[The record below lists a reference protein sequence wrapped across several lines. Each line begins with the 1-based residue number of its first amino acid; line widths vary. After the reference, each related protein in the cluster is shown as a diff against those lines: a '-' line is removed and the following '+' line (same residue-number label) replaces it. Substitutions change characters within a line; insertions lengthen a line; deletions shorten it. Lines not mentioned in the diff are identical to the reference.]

1 MGGRDDQIDL
11 WTWQKSP
18 RFPPISYEKLLHV
31 IVEAARGLV
40 LLQASLRACFEFSTL
55 LRVEYCTTVPYSSRD
70 RFVSMSTVR
79 FADHAQLLME
89 SWGITA
95 SGLGS

>member
-1 MGGRDDQIDL
+1 MGGRDDQIAGRGRNLRD
-11 WTWQKSP
+11 P
-18 RFPPISYEKLLHV
+18 PPPISYEKLLHI

-40 LLQASLRACFEFSTL
+40 LLQASLSACLEFSTL
-55 LRVEYCTTVPYSSRD
+55 LRVEYCTTVPYPSRD
-70 RFVSMSTVR
+70 RSVSRSTVR

-95 SGLGS
+95 SGLGP